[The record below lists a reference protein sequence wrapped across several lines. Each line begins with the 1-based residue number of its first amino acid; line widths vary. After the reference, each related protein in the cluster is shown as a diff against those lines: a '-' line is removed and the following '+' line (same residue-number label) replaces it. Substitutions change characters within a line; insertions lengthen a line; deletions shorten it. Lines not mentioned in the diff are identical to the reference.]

1 MGRRVVTTATGTSS
15 DANYWAKIATFST
28 GTSQYNDGTI
38 ILAVTN
44 EESSTV
50 QTAIISVFFRS
61 NGTNTNPTVSVE
73 ILSRSGLTYIKNN
86 SFKVISGGWSTD
98 MQLWMQKG
106 DNYGGFAFYEI
117 SKNISSDANVSLTY
131 HDNASWQQA
140 TPSGSVNNVVP
151 TSVPP
156 KFSRYSAY
164 NTVLEESGFIS
175 YYNITSGSRP
185 TTTSSAYW
193 SGIQSVLFDDT
204 RYGWQLIGN
213 SQGGQDAELYVRK
226 IDNNSYPNS
235 GAWTKLLTESDLGG
249 TTIDDKYLRSDIA
262 DIAAGKIT
270 FEQGTENKG
279 VLEFNSTL
287 ETYDPAGGGGS
298 DTSTSATIALPSGKQ
313 IVGYDDGYIR
323 NLLSWSNG
331 SNIVIGQQNTSKI
344 QGIQL
349 KPGNSNAGV
358 KLHYGGTGD
367 NLKFETTSTGAKVT
381 GNLEVT
387 GVLSYD
393 DVTNIDSVGIITAR
407 AGIHVSGGN
416 IRFGPGV
423 PANDDAHIEWLGSNN
438 AGYLRISTS
447 DDSGTEYIELGD
459 YASTEASGTFTQWM
473 KLDRSELYMAV
484 PFV

>member
-1 MGRRVVTTATGTSS
+1 M
-15 DANYWAKIATFST
+15 I
-28 GTSQYNDGTI
+28 
-38 ILAVTN
+38 
-44 EESSTV
+44 
-50 QTAIISVFFRS
+50 
-61 NGTNTNPTVSVE
+61 
-73 ILSRSGLTYIKNN
+73 
-86 SFKVISGGWSTD
+86 
-98 MQLWMQKG
+98 QL
-106 DNYGGFAFYEI
+106 
-117 SKNISSDANVSLTY
+117 
-131 HDNASWQQA
+131 
-140 TPSGSVNNVVP
+140 
-151 TSVPP
+151 
-156 KFSRYSAY
+156 
-164 NTVLEESGFIS
+164 
-175 YYNITSGSRP
+175 
-185 TTTSSAYW
+185 
-193 SGIQSVLFDDT
+193 
-204 RYGWQLIGN
+204 
-213 SQGGQDAELYVRK
+213 
-226 IDNNSYPNS
+226 
-235 GAWTKLLTESDLGG
+235 
-249 TTIDDKYLRSDIA
+249 
-262 DIAAGKIT
+262 
-270 FEQGTENKG
+270 
-279 VLEFNSTL
+279 
-287 ETYDPAGGGGS
+287 GGGGS
-298 DTSTSATIALPSGKQ
+298 DTSTSAAIALPSGKQ

-349 KPGNSNAGV
+349 KPGSNAGV

-473 KLDRSELYMAV
+473 KLDRSELYMASAV
-484 PFV
+484 RLNGLLKIKMVIRDQMVKFLFQQVLKLIGLIQVLWVLILIQPTTYQFQFYN